1 MPKSP
6 LLPIGSLMPHR
17 RAIILEINRHLL
29 VGVISSNSARAH
41 AACGAYPNREKT
53 MIRTFMIAAASA
65 AVLTLSPTAFAQQ
78 PGQFGTADEAKA
90 MLTKAVAAVNADK
103 AKALDMFNKGEGGF
117 LDRDLYPFCANISD
131 GKFVAVYN
139 PNVRQILGTDIRTL
153 KDSTGKAFGLEQ
165 FAAAQKPEGQ
175 FTEVSYLFPRPGT
188 DPTPVP
194 KVSFTTRVADL
205 MCGVGYYK

>member
-1 MPKSP
+1 M
-6 LLPIGSLMPHR
+6 GSCRTPGGDMCSALRHR
-17 RAIILEINRHLL
+17 QASHTQDSILHGRTQY
-29 VGVISSNSARAH
+29 AAH
-41 AACGAYPNREKT
+41 FAKRRDS

-153 KDSTGKAFGLEQ
+153 KDSAGKAFGLEQ